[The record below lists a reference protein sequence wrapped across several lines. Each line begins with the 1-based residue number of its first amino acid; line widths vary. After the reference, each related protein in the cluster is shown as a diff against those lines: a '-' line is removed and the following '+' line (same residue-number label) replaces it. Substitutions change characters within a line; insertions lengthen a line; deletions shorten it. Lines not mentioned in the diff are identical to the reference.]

1 MRSPGATEP
10 GLREGPKM
18 IAPNFATASASAT
31 ATTNTLVPLAPL
43 DARHYRSVAYTVKGA
58 VNDIRFAVYGAN
70 ASDYSDET
78 VVQAEADVLVGA
90 VGTYAVANA
99 PFAYYRVKVKSKV
112 NDTHGTATP
121 VGYAKAG

>member
-1 MRSPGATEP
+1 MEP

-18 IAPNFATASASAT
+18 IAPNFATASATAT

-43 DARHYRSVAYTVKGA
+43 DARHYRSVAYTVKCL

-70 ASDYSDET
+70 SSDYSDET

-90 VGTYAVANA
+90 VGTYAVSNA
-99 PFAYYRVKVKSKV
+99 PFGYYRVKVKSKV
-112 NDTHGTATP
+112 NDVHGTATP